1 MTSQAKPQENQTL
14 ARIADTKLSRE
25 TLDRIDALLVQHE
38 WNGRNRGLYNHR
50 ELRVV
55 RQKLLDL
62 AVWLEENEPRFLREV
77 DANYTH
83 HSRFNEKTVLCISYV
98 DHVDV
103 EDGEKPA
110 AVLRDFFNEHLA
122 GLYSHLHILPHFPSP
137 VIHEDLK
144 GPARRADGG
153 FEAENYWMDM
163 KYGTPDDLDGINAGL
178 MFDFVL
184 NHLSTKGEWF
194 QKFLENEPGYENFF
208 VTVPAD
214 KVETIDLGPVF
225 RPREHHPIVP
235 YTNSKGETKYVW
247 CTFSETQAD
256 LNLKEPEVFYGI
268 MEALVKGFIG
278 QGASWIR
285 LDAVGYLIKMLGLE
299 QREMLTSC
307 FGIVETHNVL
317 KMMRSYLNDIAPS
330 VTLVPEVNARAEVI
344 KTYYGCDNDEGHLV
358 YEFPSAPLSIF
369 AIYAEDAKAIMA
381 WAAERNK
388 EPEHIGLAFTN
399 SHDGIGVL
407 PMADVDDMADGASAL
422 NFLIHQ
428 IERRGGGVN
437 YKSKIVDGEN
447 VRVPYEACIT
457 WMQAILTPPEAAALR
472 GNRMSEPELDD
483 VVDRFM
489 ASQSFIYSAPHCVP
503 ADYMGV
509 VGALLNDEALYE
521 AAGHRRNKNRGLIN
535 AKNFKK
541 ALENPE
547 TNYEMLR
554 NKVFARKKQMIEARQ
569 THPSF
574 SPYAR
579 CDVDVVSVEDV
590 PIDRRPVYS
599 VLRHSPHCARKIL
612 SLTNCTPQ
620 EQKIFISKELFGDIS
635 CEHVV
640 DLLGAHET
648 CNVTGGGVH
657 LTMKPYQVSWIKIEK
672 DGVSC

>member
-1 MTSQAKPQENQTL
+1 MSENTKKSENY
-14 ARIADTKLSRE
+14 APATIADTKLSRE

-38 WNGRNRGLYNHR
+38 WSGMNRGLYTHKQMR
-50 ELRVV
+50 HI

-62 AVWLEENEPRFLREV
+62 AVWLEENEPRFLREA
-77 DANYTH
+77 DENYTH

-98 DHVDV
+98 DHIDV
-103 EDGEKPA
+103 EDGQKAA

-122 GLYSHLHILPHFPSP
+122 GLYSHVHILPHFPSP
-137 VIHEDLK
+137 IIHADLK
-144 GPARRADGG
+144 GPASRADGG
-153 FEAENYWMDM
+153 FEAESYWMDM
-163 KYGTPDDLDGINAGL
+163 KYGTPDDLDGIDAGL

-184 NHLSTKGEWF
+184 NHLSAKGEWF

-214 KVETIDLGPVF
+214 KVETMDLAPIF

-235 YTNSKGETKYVW
+235 YTNSKGETKHVW

-285 LDAVGYLIKMLGLE
+285 LDAVGYLIKMMGLE
-299 QREMLTSC
+299 DREMLTSC
-307 FGIVETHNVL
+307 FGIVETHNML
-317 KMMRSYLNDIAPS
+317 KMMRAYLNDIAPS
-330 VTLVPEVNARAEVI
+330 ATLVPEVNAREEVI
-344 KTYYGCDNDEGHLV
+344 KTYYGHDNDEGHLV

-369 AIYAEDAKAIMA
+369 SIYAEDAGAVLE

-388 EPEHIGLAFTN
+388 NPEWIGLAFTS

-407 PMADVDDMADGASAL
+407 PMADVADMPDGASAL

-437 YKSKIVDGEN
+437 YKSKIIAGEN

-457 WMQAILTPPEAAALR
+457 WMQAVLTPPECAALK
-472 GNRMSEPELDD
+472 GNRMTEEEIDD

-509 VGALLNDEALYE
+509 ITSLLNDEALYE
-521 AAGHRRNKNRGLIN
+521 FAGHRRNKNRGLIN
-535 AKNFKK
+535 ADNFRK
-541 ALENPE
+541 AVDNPE
-547 TNYEMLR
+547 TNYELLR
-554 NKVFARKKQMIEARQ
+554 NKIFNRKKKMIEARQ

-574 SPYAR
+574 SPYAL
-579 CDVDVVSVEDV
+579 CDVDVVTVEGAV
-590 PIDRRPVYS
+590 QGRRPVYS

-612 SLTNCTPQ
+612 ALTNCTSE
-620 EQKIFISKELFGDIS
+620 EQKIFVGKELFGDIS
-635 CEHVV
+635 CDHVV
-640 DLLGAHET
+640 DLLGAHEKCT
-648 CNVTGGGVH
+648 IADDGMH
-657 LTMKPYQVSWIKIEK
+657 MIMKPFQVSWIRVGQE
-672 DGVSC
+672 